1 LFEDT
6 FERGQMR
13 GRCHTDREG
22 DTVRDEMN
30 EKKEKDRER
39 M

>member
-1 LFEDT
+1 
-6 FERGQMR
+6 MR

-22 DTVRDEMN
+22 ETVRDEMN
-30 EKKEKDRER
+30 EKKEKARKR